1 MTLKRQQIIAKRSL
15 LLLLVCLLPGTF
27 PAARAQDNY
36 ASFELRR
43 QDNWSPLLFRDMNG
57 DGRLDALH
65 SHYQADL
72 GRELHIYEQQADGSF
87 NAEPR
92 RIEIKTEIIA
102 VDFADLRPDP
112 GLELL
117 LFASNGLFSLSTARE
132 GYAGNLRLLYEWDY
146 LATIPDLERVR
157 FVNHAQDLN
166 ADGQVDLL
174 IPGDDHYGILL
185 GKGNEEFE
193 LLGRLSTLNPDM
205 TAIQRQNFGADLDA
219 NLGISAERGVVVEL
233 NVETPTAFQGFVEQ
247 WQPETQPQRLM
258 RSEQWMPTASLA
270 MLNADGLPDIAY
282 VNAGEAGLG
291 QLNLHFQQDGLRF
304 AENADWQR
312 SFDSRGELQLLDL
325 DGDQLDDLMRLRGEG
340 DDWTLYLYRNRGAE
354 FALEQ
359 PDQIMRFSGY
369 DLDINLIRL
378 GDGAPVLNASYYTIP
393 VVDAIRNASIN
404 RVQLLYA
411 AGQDGAELFKR
422 RPDARL
428 EENFSA
434 DNVRGLSEQMSLQY
448 DIDGDGRNDALY
460 ITASGTLAAK
470 RIGPDLAIASEP
482 FWEYVSPRT
491 VFEFEVLHLNQDQR
505 PDLMLRH
512 GTSTTILVARP

>member
-1 MTLKRQQIIAKRSL
+1 M
-15 LLLLVCLLPGTF
+15 LLLVACLLPGYL
-27 PAARAQDNY
+27 PSALAQDNY
-36 ASFELRR
+36 AAFELRR

-112 GLELL
+112 GLELI

-157 FVNHAQDLN
+157 FVNHARDLN
-166 ADGQVDLL
+166 GDGQVDLL
-174 IPGDDHYGILL
+174 VPGDDRYGILL
-185 GKGNEEFE
+185 GKANEEFE
-193 LLGRLSTLNPDM
+193 LQGSLSTLNPDM

-219 NLGISAERGVVVEL
+219 SLGISAERGVVVEL

-258 RSEQWMPTASLA
+258 QSEQWMPTATLA
-270 MLNADGLPDIAY
+270 RLNADTLPDIAY
-282 VNAGEAGLG
+282 INAGEAGLG
-291 QLNLHFQQDGLRF
+291 QFNLHLQQTDAGF
-304 AENADWQR
+304 PASPDWQT
-312 SFDSRGELQLLDL
+312 SFDSRGELRLLDL
-325 DGDQLDDLMRLRGEG
+325 DGDDLDDLLRLRGEG

-369 DLDINLIRL
+369 DLDINLVRL
-378 GDGAPVLNASYYTIP
+378 GDAAPVLNASYYTIP

-404 RVQLLYA
+404 RVQLLYGA
-411 AGQDGAELFKR
+411 AQDGTELFKR

-448 DIDGDGRNDALY
+448 DVDGDGRNDALY
-460 ITASGTLAAK
+460 ITANGTLAAK
-470 RIGPDLAIASEP
+470 RIGPDLSIASEP

-491 VFEFEVLHLNQDQR
+491 VFEFEVLQLNQDNL